1 MTKSFQGLRVLDFST
16 TIAGPHCT
24 RMLADMG
31 AEVIKVETTE
41 GETMRT
47 RPPVRNNCSTA
58 FGQLNVGKNSLVL
71 DLKSAGG
78 IEVIRRLIA
87 STDVLVEN
95 FRPGVMRRLKLDYD
109 SLKGINP
116 KLIYC
121 SISGYGQTGPSAEL
135 PAYAPV
141 IHAASGY
148 EMAHLAYQP
157 GRSRPD
163 YCGIYHA
170 DVLTGVYAFG
180 AVSAALYQRHG
191 TGLGQHI
198 DVSMLESMLSLTL
211 NEVQWSQFEVKPP
224 QRPMFG
230 PIETADGYVMVAIAS
245 EKTFQSLMKVIGHP
259 EWVSDPRFAAYAD
272 RRENW
277 ASLMDGRRSLVA
289 RGDDRKLP
297 HCAQCRG
304 CSEFG
309 LSHGGAG
316 TGRSANRA
324 SRRAGRGRGWRRHVQ
339 GSQPAIPDVRGRAS
353 RRPSGWQRWASTRS
367 RICGRPGFRKM
378 KSRPSPASGWR
389 QRRVDQARREKACGF
404 STGAI
409 LWPCRRLQFQPIC
422 GAVVDDPEYR
432 TLGLGGRASNESGN
446 PLARLC
452 ANVSC
457 RGIWPC
463 FGGKSLGCKSRQCP
477 KAGRQ
482 HHRRPR
488 G

>member
-1 MTKSFQGLRVLDFST
+1 MTVADNDEGNLTKSFQGLRVLDFST

-31 AEVIKVETTE
+31 AEVIKIETTE

-58 FGQLNVGKNSLVL
+58 FGQLNIGKNSLVL
-71 DLKSAGG
+71 DLKSPGG

-109 SLKGINP
+109 SLKALNP

-180 AVSAALYQRHG
+180 AISAALYQRHG
-191 TGLGQHI
+191 TQLGQHI

-211 NEVQWSQFEVKPP
+211 NELQWSQFEVKPT

-230 PIETADGYVMVAIAS
+230 PIATADGYVMVAIAS

-259 EWVSDPRFAAYAD
+259 EWVTDPRFAAYAD
-272 RRENW
+272 RRDNW
-277 ASLMDGRRSLVA
+277 ARPDGGRRSLVA
-289 RGDDRKLP
+289 RGDDRKMP
-297 HCAQCRG
+297 RRAESRG
-304 CSEFG
+304 CPEFG
-309 LSHGGAG
+309 LSHGGARPCDDPQIAHRGALAEVEDGGG
-316 TGRSANRA
+316 TFKVLNLPFRMSGASVSA
-324 SRRAGRGRGWRRHVQ
+324 
-339 GSQPAIPDVRGRAS
+339 
-353 RRPSGWQRWASTRS
+353 
-367 RICGRPGFRKM
+367 
-378 KSRPSPASGWR
+378 
-389 QRRVDQARREKACGF
+389 ARRMA
-404 STGAI
+404 
-409 LWPCRRLQFQPIC
+409 
-422 GAVVDDPEYR
+422 
-432 TLGLGGRASNESGN
+432 TLGEHTVAYLRETGLSEDEIAAFTGKR
-446 PLARLC
+446 LA
-452 ANVSC
+452 AAP
-457 RGIWPC
+457 G
-463 FGGKSLGCKSRQCP
+463 
-477 KAGRQ
+477 
-482 HHRRPR
+482 
-488 G
+488 